1 MLREQPI
8 LLLMLQDPPPDNTC
22 RPGSHGVRELR
33 AKTGTGRNPL
43 MATLAE
49 VLASEEQKAEYPSH
63 VPGGSAGEPM
73 WAAEASDWDSA
84 LQQGFQFVLMD
95 LS

>member
-1 MLREQPI
+1 
-8 LLLMLQDPPPDNTC
+8 
-22 RPGSHGVRELR
+22 
-33 AKTGTGRNPL
+33 
-43 MATLAE
+43 MATVAE

-73 WAAEASDWDSA
+73 LAAEASDWDIA